1 MILQGLRFQ
10 VWLSCEMNLRDK
22 GTFLW
27 LGNCAALVFSDC
39 GYQVGLIMTLD
50 WLLTSSGPVQ
60 KQPQLQSDPGVATI
74 APPIPS
80 IMASSGAGVIPWLM
94 LGLMHT
100 AEFHFRQEQT
110 LNLCRS
116 DYITRKDG
124 QRKPLP
130 LLIQCFR

>member
-1 MILQGLRFQ
+1 
-10 VWLSCEMNLRDK
+10 
-22 GTFLW
+22 
-27 LGNCAALVFSDC
+27 
-39 GYQVGLIMTLD
+39 MTLD

-94 LGLMHT
+94 LALMHT
-100 AEFHFRQEQT
+100 AEFHVRQEQI
-110 LNLCRS
+110 LNLRRS

-124 QRKPLP
+124 QREPLP